1 MSQIQDS
8 NQKQKT
14 NTLNFYK
21 QRATS
26 NTMMIKKTKTII
38 KTHNT
43 LESNKNN
50 LGIHM
55 INVN

>member
-43 LESNKNN
+43 L
-50 LGIHM
+50 
-55 INVN
+55 